1 MNAITGT
8 FCVGETPDAI
18 KIGGGTGTLEEIF
31 LLWLLRRD
39 AAIWHVRARSHDYA
53 TTPELTEPVHNAPWG
68 SVAAKP
74 KPKPRKV
81 SKAAMKEAKR
91 VADDARRAKFV
102 SERHP
107 FLRAFDANA
116 KSKAIFVVRAPKPP
130 KPPRIVAV
138 AKPTPTPKPKMEAKP
153 TPTPKP
159 KRKRIPATYVR
170 REPCKKCGSH
180 IFKVCNRACL
190 ACDREYKR
198 LRRIKLKRTKMVEA
212 QMN

>member
-31 LLWLLRRD
+31 LSWLLRRD
-39 AAIWHVRARSHDYA
+39 AAIWHVRARTHDYA
-53 TTPELTEPVHNAPWG
+53 TTPELTEPVHNAPRG
-68 SVAAKP
+68 SVAA

-130 KPPRIVAV
+130 KPLRIVAV
-138 AKPTPTPKPKMEAKP
+138 AKLTPKPKKP
-153 TPTPKP
+153 T
-159 KRKRIPATYVR
+159 TYVR
-170 REPCKKCGSH
+170 ERPCKKCGSH
-180 IFKVCNRACL
+180 IFKICNRACL